1 MYYTTT
7 KQKFLQGQKPPRKKN
22 QNHQENV
29 SSRVAVKQGP
39 PSIKNM
45 GNSISLAVRSP
56 PQNKFLGGLATKV
69 IGPWAKVTKRKGNYE
84 PPGIYNFLHN
94 ILGASNPQGNMS
106 KKSLKSQKKP
116 CSH

>member
-1 MYYTTT
+1 MSGRQARAAKY
-7 KQKFLQGQKPPRKKN
+7 KEHGKFNFLG
-22 QNHQENV
+22 
-29 SSRVAVKQGP
+29 GP
-39 PSIKNM
+39 LPIT
-45 GNSISLAVRSP
+45 
-56 PQNKFLGGLATKV
+56 PQDKFLGGLAAKV

>member
-1 MYYTTT
+1 
-7 KQKFLQGQKPPRKKN
+7 
-22 QNHQENV
+22 
-29 SSRVAVKQGP
+29 VAVKQGP

-56 PQNKFLGGLATKV
+56 PQNKFLGGLAAKV
-69 IGPWAKVTKRKGNYE
+69 IGPWEKVTKHKGNYE
-84 PPGIYNFLHN
+84 PLGIYNFLHN